1 MISHS
6 ASFTNFNGLN
16 TTLLPKLKRFSLIT
30 NQTDSIPCCHLN
42 KYNCF
47 CTDDEALEGDWDMYM
62 DGARSSRC
70 ISNAAARP
78 SHPIGH
84 DDSAEHTSHAQARP
98 QSPLSTRLSPPLFSG
113 SAHKGGYIFVPTPSR
128 LTPPV
133 VQANPTQE
141 PSLPNP
147 DKPTAQIDQIRSE
160 NIEPVHGLRR
170 SLRTDIHPPCC
181 RTGDGKYHAFL
192 VNFFQIYLIKQ

>member
-84 DDSAEHTSHAQARP
+84 DDS
-98 QSPLSTRLSPPLFSG
+98 PLAMMIVQNTHPMLKPDLNLHYPPGYLPHC
-113 SAHKGGYIFVPTPSR
+113 SA
-128 LTPPV
+128 
-133 VQANPTQE
+133 A
-141 PSLPNP
+141 LP
-147 DKPTAQIDQIRSE
+147 IR
-160 NIEPVHGLRR
+160 V
-170 SLRTDIHPPCC
+170 
-181 RTGDGKYHAFL
+181 A
-192 VNFFQIYLIKQ
+192 IYLYPHLAD